1 MYTPTYFKTGD
12 DQAIKDFIRQNGFGI
27 LVSAANGKPLAT
39 HIPLELS
46 EDGTKLYAHISK
58 GNPQGKDLQQVN
70 EVLVIFN
77 GPHAYISSSWYNHLN
92 VPTWN
97 YIAVH
102 VYGIVR
108 IVEGEELFTSLA
120 QLMNKYEQHSADPVT
135 VENLTPAYIQ
145 QAMKGVTGFEITIT
159 KIEATHKLSQNRD
172 HESYTNIIH
181 ELDNRSDADSTAIAD
196 AMRKNQS
203 TLFKDQL

>member
-1 MYTPTYFKTGD
+1 MYTPKYFKDED
-12 DQAIKDFIRQNGFGI
+12 DQSIKDFIRQNGFGI
-27 LVSAANGKPLAT
+27 LVSATNGNLVAT

-46 EDGTKLYAHISK
+46 EDGTKLSGHISK
-58 GNPQGKDLQQVN
+58 GNPQGKDLLQAS
-70 EVLVIFN
+70 EILVIFN

-102 VYGIVR
+102 VYGTVR
-108 IVEGEELFTSLA
+108 MVEGEELFHSLA
-120 QLMNKYEQHSADPVT
+120 QLMNKYEKHSADPVT
-135 VENLTPAYIQ
+135 VEKLTPAYMQ

-159 KIEATHKLSQNRD
+159 KTEATHKLSQNRD

-181 ELDNRSDADSTAIAD
+181 ELDNRNETESAAIAN
-196 AMRKNQS
+196 AMRKNES
-203 TLFKDQL
+203 ALFKD